1 MKKKKIVFHSNC
13 SRAFTGF
20 GKNAKNILKY
30 LYKTN
35 KYELVEFCNGK
46 AYKDKDLETLP
57 WKTYGSLPMD
67 QNKIRQINEDPG
79 LARRAAYGSEM
90 VDQIIAD
97 EKPDIYLGV
106 EDIWGFD
113 GYWNKKWWNKTN
125 CMIWTTLD
133 SLPILPKAVDA
144 AKKIKNYYVWA
155 SFAEKGLNDLGH
167 NHVKTLRG
175 SIDTSTFYPLPQ
187 EQKSLNREKYNI
199 DKDEYI
205 IGFVFRNQLR
215 KSVPNL
221 LDGFKLFKQQ
231 NPNTKAKLL
240 LHTHWS
246 EGWDIV
252 RLLKEKN
259 IDRNDILTTYFC
271 KHCKNYEIKPFSGQN
286 IDCKLCGSVK
296 TQETTNV
303 SNGVDEEQLNE
314 IYNLMDVYCHPFTS
328 GGQEIPIQE
337 AKLTELITLV
347 TNYSCGE
354 DSCNEESA
362 GLPLEWT
369 EYREPGTQFIKAT
382 TSPESIAERLTEVYN
397 IPNDKRLVLGR
408 QAREYVIKNY
418 SIEVIGKQL
427 EDIFDNMPEVDWDF
441 DLSEKLRNVD
451 YLPQSTNSASDFI
464 IDLYKNMLNVSVDED
479 DEGFHHWMQ
488 KIQEGAKPEEVIAY
502 FRQVAQKE
510 NAEKVQKREFTDLLN
525 KDDEGKRI
533 IYVMPKS
540 VDDVYLSTALFK
552 NIKETYPE
560 YNLYIATDPK
570 YFEIMDGNRYVHKVI
585 PYIDVMDN
593 LLWLEGIGDHQGYFE
608 IAFLP
613 FFGTQRMFDYQHNG
627 KDKISLDLCTF

>member
-1 MKKKKIVFHSNC
+1 
-13 SRAFTGF
+13 
-20 GKNAKNILKY
+20 
-30 LYKTN
+30 
-35 KYELVEFCNGK
+35 
-46 AYKDKDLETLP
+46 
-57 WKTYGSLPMD
+57 
-67 QNKIRQINEDPG
+67 
-79 LARRAAYGSEM
+79 
-90 VDQIIAD
+90 
-97 EKPDIYLGV
+97 
-106 EDIWGFD
+106 
-113 GYWNKKWWNKTN
+113 
-125 CMIWTTLD
+125 
-133 SLPILPKAVDA
+133 
-144 AKKIKNYYVWA
+144 
-155 SFAEKGLNDLGH
+155 
-167 NHVKTLRG
+167 
-175 SIDTSTFYPLPQ
+175 
-187 EQKSLNREKYNI
+187 
-199 DKDEYI
+199 
-205 IGFVFRNQLR
+205 
-215 KSVPNL
+215 
-221 LDGFKLFKQQ
+221 
-231 NPNTKAKLL
+231 
-240 LHTHWS
+240 
-246 EGWDIV
+246 
-252 RLLKEKN
+252 
-259 IDRNDILTTYFC
+259 
-271 KHCKNYEIKPFSGQN
+271 
-286 IDCKLCGSVK
+286 
-296 TQETTNV
+296 
-303 SNGVDEEQLNE
+303 
-314 IYNLMDVYCHPFTS
+314 MDVYCHPFTS